1 LPTHVRFLAACA
13 ALASCAALAQ
23 SLPVFPAK
31 NVPQTYFG
39 TAVDDPYRALERVKD
54 PQVAGWMKAH
64 ADHAHA
70 TLRGLKGY
78 GPLLARV
85 AELDNAADATIGDLR
100 RMPDGSLFFTRRG
113 AKDNTFKLFVRRADG
128 VDHLVADPDDWQR
141 QTGKP
146 HAINYYFPSPD
157 GRLVALGVSA
167 SGSEEAVLHVIET
180 ATRKR
185 VGKPIDRAE
194 YAGAYAGV
202 SWMPD
207 GKSFF
212 HLRLQKLPPGSPS
225 TERYKNMRLWLH
237 RIGTDADKDVFVLG
251 PGASP
256 RVPVSPTEQAFVIV
270 TPGSSHA
277 VALVVADVEREVTLY
292 AAPLATVGKPGTTP
306 WTRICGTQDKVTSFS
321 VRADDIYLMTYAASP
336 RFSVVRTSL
345 AKPDLKSAATVV
357 APSDDVIFEIAA
369 ARDGLYF
376 EARDGAVKRL
386 KRLPWGAGGATE
398 VGFPVEGAASILS
411 ATPAADGAMASL
423 RAWTRATEIFA
434 VDATGKAA
442 NTGLQP
448 LGRFGAPTDLATTEV
463 KVKSHDGALVPLSI
477 IHRKDVKLDGSNPAL
492 LYGYGAYGITEEPG
506 FTPRRLAWLEKGGVF
521 AVANVRGSGVYGKDW
536 HKAGFKA
543 TKPNT
548 WKDFIACAEYL
559 VARKY
564 TSSAKLGILGGSAGG
579 ILIGR
584 ALTERPDLFAA
595 AIPAVG
601 VLDAVRAETEANGV
615 LNVPEFGTVKKE
627 DEFRALLAMSSYH
640 HVKPGTAY
648 PAVMLPHGVN
658 DPRVAVWH
666 STKMA
671 ARLLAASTSGKPVL
685 LNLDYESGHGIGD
698 TKAQRQKQTADSY
711 AFLLWQTGHPDFQP
725 AAK

>member
-1 LPTHVRFLAACA
+1 MAIPTRFLAACA
-13 ALASCAALAQ
+13 AFASCAALADA
-23 SLPVFPAK
+23 PPAFPAK
-31 NVPQTYFG
+31 NVPDTYFG
-39 TAVDDPYRALERVKD
+39 TVVDDPYRALENVKD
-54 PQVAGWMKAH
+54 QQVAAWMKAQ
-64 ADHAHA
+64 ADYAHA
-70 TLRGLKGY
+70 TLTGLKGY
-78 GPLLARV
+78 AKLLARV
-85 AELDNAADATIGDLR
+85 AELDNATESQIGDVR
-100 RMPDGSLFFTRRG
+100 RMPDGTLFFTRRG
-113 AKDNTFKLFVRRADG
+113 AKDNTFKLFLRQADG
-128 VDHLVADPDDWQR
+128 RERLVADPDDWQR

-157 GRLVALGVSA
+157 GRHVALGVSP
-167 SGSEEAVLHVIET
+167 SGSEEADLYVLET
-180 ATRKR
+180 ATGKH

-194 YAGAYAGV
+194 YAGAYAGIN
-202 SWMPD
+202 WMPD

-212 HLRLQKLPPGSPS
+212 YLRLHKNPPGAPS
-225 TERYKNMRLWLH
+225 AERYLNMRLWLH
-237 RIGTDADKDVFVLG
+237 TVGTDAGKDVLVLG

-256 RVPVSPTEQAFVIV
+256 RVAVSPTEQAFVIV
-270 TPGSSHA
+270 TPGSRHA

-292 AAPLATVGKPGTTP
+292 TAPLDTVGKAGTA
-306 WTRICGTQDKVTSFS
+306 WTRICGVADKVTGFAI
-321 VRADDIYLMTYAASP
+321 RGDDIYLMTYAASP
-336 RFSVVRTSL
+336 RFSVMRTSL
-345 AKPDLKSAATVV
+345 AKPDVATAATVV
-357 APSDDVIFEIAA
+357 APSDRVLFEIAA

-376 EARDGAVKRL
+376 ESRDGAVKRL
-386 KRLPWGAGGATE
+386 MRLAWKDRDATE
-398 VGFPVEGAASILS
+398 VKFPVDGAASLLS
-411 ATPAADGAMASL
+411 ANPATDGAMVSL

-434 VDATGKAA
+434 VDAAGQAT

-448 LGRFGAPTDLATTEV
+448 LGKFGAPSNLTTTEV

-477 IHRKDVKLDGSNPAL
+477 IHKKGVVLDGSNPTL

-506 FTPRRLAWLEKGGVF
+506 FTPRRLAWLERGGVY

-559 VARKY
+559 IAQKY
-564 TSSAKLGILGGSAGG
+564 TSTAKLGILGGSAGG

-601 VLDAVRAETEANGV
+601 VLDAVRTETEANGV

-627 DEFRALLAMSSYH
+627 DEFRAILAMSSYH
-640 HVKPGTAY
+640 HVKSGTRY
-648 PAVMLPHGVN
+648 PAVMIPHGVN
-658 DPRVAVWH
+658 DPRVAVWQ

-671 ARLLAASTSGKPVL
+671 ARLMAASASGKPVL

-698 TKAQRQKQTADSY
+698 TKAQRQKQTADIY
-711 AFLLWQTGHPDFQP
+711 AFLFWQAGVPEFQP
-725 AAK
+725 ATK